1 MSHLTATKTMIN
13 DGGPGFLE
21 AVRLLAKLMQSS
33 PHPTLA
39 NQASRGGSFSL
50 PRERGNS
57 LTTST
62 AAQAGGGSFKEKNY
76 KPKKKFDYRM
86 CTG

>member
-1 MSHLTATKTMIN
+1 MPHLTATKTMMN

-21 AVRLLAKLMQSS
+21 AVRLLAKLLQSS

-62 AAQAGGGSFKEKNY
+62 AGQAGSFKEKNY
-76 KPKKKFDYRM
+76 KPKKEFAYRM